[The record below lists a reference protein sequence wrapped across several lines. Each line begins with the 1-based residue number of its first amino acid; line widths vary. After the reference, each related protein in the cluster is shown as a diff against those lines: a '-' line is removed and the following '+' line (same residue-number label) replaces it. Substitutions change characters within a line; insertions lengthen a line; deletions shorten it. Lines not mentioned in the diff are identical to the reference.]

1 MTRQQY
7 EREKILRIQ
16 REAEAGR
23 QRELR
28 LIAQGRRDADPRYIR
43 SAVGFWLERQAPPEM
58 RGRF

>member
-7 EREKILRIQ
+7 EREKIRRMQ
-16 REAEAGR
+16 REAEAAR

-28 LIAQGRRDADPRYIR
+28 LLAQGRREADPRYVR
-43 SAVGFWLERQAPPEM
+43 EAVSFWLARQAPAEM